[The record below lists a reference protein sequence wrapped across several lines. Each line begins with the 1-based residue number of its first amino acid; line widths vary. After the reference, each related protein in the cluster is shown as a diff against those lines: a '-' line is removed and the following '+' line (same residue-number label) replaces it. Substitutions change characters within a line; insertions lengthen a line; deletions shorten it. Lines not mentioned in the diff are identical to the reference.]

1 MTCVT
6 TGGQS
11 PPGMILFKQ
20 AKKLSQY
27 LRQAKQNGT
36 AIGFVPTMGALHQ
49 GHLSLLEAAR
59 KNGGLVITSIFVN
72 PTQFNNPEDFRKY
85 PNTLEDDIRQLAG
98 IGCDVL
104 FLPTATEIYPAGYRA
119 PVYPLHNLETRLEG
133 QYRPGH
139 FQGVCQ
145 VVDRLLAIVD
155 PHFLFLGQKD
165 FQQCMVIAELLRLTK
180 RERVALT
187 ISPTV
192 READGLAMS
201 SRNLRLTAAQRTLAP
216 ALYAALQNAKEQGP
230 FKTYR
235 AIEDEAVQHLTAQ
248 GFRVDYF
255 VIADA
260 ATLLPATAGTAQPV
274 ALVAAYLGDIRLID
288 NLPLY

>member
-1 MTCVT
+1 
-6 TGGQS
+6 
-11 PPGMILFKQ
+11 MILFKQ